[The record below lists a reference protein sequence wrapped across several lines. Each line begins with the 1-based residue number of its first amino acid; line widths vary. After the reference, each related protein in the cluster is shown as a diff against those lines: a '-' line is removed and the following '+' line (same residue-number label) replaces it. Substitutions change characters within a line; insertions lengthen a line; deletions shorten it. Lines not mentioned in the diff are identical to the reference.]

1 MKKIITLFI
10 LSISIISL
18 TSCKKLTV
26 SFVDENEQ
34 LIEEIKV
41 KKGTSIELIEIPE
54 NKKDLYI
61 WDKTNDDLKKI
72 ESDTKVK
79 LIAKEFTV
87 SFVDEEQNIIS
98 QVKVKANESTELIDL
113 PEANEG
119 FYYKWDKTND
129 DLKNIKSDITVNR
142 KYLEYNKICQYYID
156 EQLIQSNTV
165 KYSTNIVAPDIPE
178 KYVNGRWE
186 ENKTFENNMY
196 VYKYTLQYDSVSYSI
211 TYFVNGEEVELE
223 TNLFTGLEDVIL
235 PEYELNGYI
244 FNGWYPGE
252 ISLYRYKVIPAGTKH
267 DVTLYARMT
276 KIPEKIELPEASYH
290 FETIV
295 SKPHSSNPN
304 LTVFQ
309 PKIPTD
315 APSASVQQYD
325 WSTSDSSIAT
335 VSQWSS
341 ITAKKAGYCVLI
353 AKYKSDPSIIINCL
367 MKVTSDGVEY
377 VTPEDV
383 NTNIYTV
390 TFVDKNGEIIET
402 QKVLSNQSAIAPIP
416 PVYEGLAFNGW
427 NKPITNI
434 TEDTTIQATYIE
446 GNNKYTG
453 KKFAFIGDSISTYQD
468 YILDGYDCFYPYPTA
483 DVNDVNFTWWMQV
496 VNKLGAGLFVN
507 NSYSGSCVSTTNS
520 SATQNDSRLAT
531 TVFGEEKPDVI
542 VIYMGSNDCASMY
555 VDLQGFGPAYE
566 KMLQKLQAL
575 CPEAEIVVCTLAKT
589 IFYSASDQ
597 AAYNEKIIDAAE
609 KYNATLLDLSSADI
623 SDHLVDSAHPKTS
636 GMTIIANKVIEE
648 LLK

>member
-142 KYLEYNKICQYYID
+142 KYLEYNKVCQYYID

-186 ENKTFENNMY
+186 ENITFENNMY
-196 VYKYTLQYDSVSYSI
+196 VYKYTLQYDSTSYSI

-276 KIPEKIELPEASYH
+276 KIPEKIELPEAPYH
-290 FETIV
+290 FETII

-315 APSASVQQYD
+315 APSTSVQQYD

-353 AKYKSDPSIIINCL
+353 AKYKSDPSIVINCL
-367 MKVTSDGVEY
+367 MKVTSEGIEY

-390 TFVDKNGEIIET
+390 TFIDKDGEIIET

-468 YILDGYDCFYPYPTA
+468 YIPDGYDCFYPYPTA

>member
-1 MKKIITLFI
+1 MKKIILLFI
-10 LSISIISL
+10 LSISILSL
-18 TSCKKLTV
+18 TSCKKIKV
-26 SFVDENEQ
+26 SFVDENDQ
-34 LIEEIKV
+34 LIEEIKI
-41 KKGTSIELIEIPE
+41 KKGQSIELINIPE
-54 NKKDLYI
+54 DKKDIYT
-61 WDKTNDDLKKI
+61 WNKTDNELTNIQEDI
-72 ESDTKVK
+72 TIK
-79 LIAKEFTV
+79 LIKKEFTV
-87 SFVDEEQNIIS
+87 SFVDENNQLIEEI
-98 QVKVKANESTELIDL
+98 KVKANDSIQLIDL
-113 PEANEG
+113 PEANNG

-142 KYLEYNKICQYYID
+142 KYLEYNKVCKYYI
-156 EQLIQSNTV
+156 EENLVLSKTV
-165 KYSTNIVAPDIPE
+165 KYSATVEAPDIPE
-178 KYVNGRWE
+178 KYVNGTWE
-186 ENKTFENNMY
+186 EAQTFENNMY
-196 VYKYTLQYDSVSYSI
+196 IYTYTLKYDSVYYSI
-211 TYFVNGEEVELE
+211 TYIVNDVEVELE

-235 PEYELNGYI
+235 PEYEEKGYI

-252 ISLYRYKVIPAGTKH
+252 ISLYRYKIIPAGTKH

-276 KIPEKIELPEASYH
+276 KIPEKIELPNAPYH
-290 FETIV
+290 FEEII

-309 PKIPTD
+309 PKMPSD

-353 AKYKSDPSIIINCL
+353 AKYKSDPSITINCL
-367 MKVTSDGVEY
+367 MKVTSEGIEH
-377 VTPEDV
+377 VTPEEV

-390 TFVDKNGEIIET
+390 TFIDKDGETIET

-416 PVYEGLAFNGW
+416 PVYEGLAFSGW
-427 NKPITNI
+427 DKPITNI
-434 TEDTTIQATYIE
+434 TADTTIQATYVE
-446 GNNKYTG
+446 GSNKYTG

-468 YILDGYDCFYPYPTA
+468 YIPEGYDCFYPYPTA

-542 VIYMGSNDCASMY
+542 VIYMGSNDCASIF

-575 CPEAEIVVCTLAKT
+575 CPDAEIVVCTLAKT
-589 IFYSASDQ
+589 IFYSSEDQ
-597 AAYNEKIIDAAE
+597 AAYNEKIIEAAN
-609 KYNATLLDLSSADI
+609 KYNATLLDLSDADI
-623 SDHLVDSAHPKTS
+623 SNHLVDSAHPKTS
-636 GMTIIANKVIEE
+636 GMNIIASKVIEE

>member
-1 MKKIITLFI
+1 MKKIILLFI
-10 LSISIISL
+10 LSISILSL
-18 TSCKKLTV
+18 TSCKKIKV
-26 SFVDENEQ
+26 SFIDENDQ
-34 LIEEIKV
+34 LIEEIKI
-41 KKGTSIELIEIPE
+41 KKGQSIELINIPE
-54 NKKDLYI
+54 DKKDIYT
-61 WDKTNDDLKKI
+61 WNKTDNELTNIQEDI
-72 ESDTKVK
+72 TIK
-79 LIAKEFTV
+79 LIKKEFTV
-87 SFVDEEQNIIS
+87 SFVDENNQLIEEI
-98 QVKVKANESTELIDL
+98 KVKANDSIQLIDL
-113 PEANEG
+113 PEANNG

-142 KYLEYNKICQYYID
+142 KYLEYNKVCKYYI
-156 EQLIQSNTV
+156 EENLVLSKTV
-165 KYSTNIVAPDIPE
+165 KYSATVEAPDIPE
-178 KYVNGRWE
+178 KYVNGTWE
-186 ENKTFENNMY
+186 EEQTFENNMY
-196 VYKYTLQYDSVSYSI
+196 IYTYTLKYDSVYYSI
-211 TYFVNGEEVELE
+211 TYIVNDVEVELE

-235 PEYELNGYI
+235 PEYEEKGYI

-252 ISLYRYKVIPAGTKH
+252 ISLYRYKLIPAGTKH

-276 KIPEKIELPEASYH
+276 KIPEKIELPNAPYH
-290 FETIV
+290 FEEII

-309 PKIPTD
+309 PKMPSN

-353 AKYKSDPSIIINCL
+353 AKYKSDPSITINCL
-367 MKVTSDGVEY
+367 MKVTSEGIEH
-377 VTPEDV
+377 VTPEEV

-390 TFVDKNGEIIET
+390 TFIDKDGETIET

-416 PVYEGLAFNGW
+416 PVYEGLAFSGW
-427 NKPITNI
+427 DKPITNI
-434 TEDTTIQATYIE
+434 TADTTIQATYVE

-468 YILDGYDCFYPYPTA
+468 YIPEGYDCFYPYPTA

-542 VIYMGSNDCASMY
+542 VIYMGSNDCASIY

-575 CPEAEIVVCTLAKT
+575 CPDAEIVVCTLAKT
-589 IFYSASDQ
+589 IFYSSEDQ
-597 AAYNEKIIDAAE
+597 AAYNEKIIEAAN
-609 KYNATLLDLSSADI
+609 KYNATLLDLSDADI
-623 SDHLVDSAHPKTS
+623 SNHLVDSAHPKTS
-636 GMTIIANKVIEE
+636 GMNIIASKVIEE

>member
-1 MKKIITLFI
+1 MKKIILLFI
-10 LSISIISL
+10 LSISILSL
-18 TSCKKLTV
+18 TSCKKIKV
-26 SFVDENEQ
+26 SFIDENDQ
-34 LIEEIKV
+34 LIEEIKI
-41 KKGTSIELIEIPE
+41 KKGQSIELINIPE
-54 NKKDLYI
+54 DKKDIYT
-61 WDKTNDDLKKI
+61 WNKTDNELTNIQEDI
-72 ESDTKVK
+72 TIK
-79 LIAKEFTV
+79 LIKKEFTV
-87 SFVDEEQNIIS
+87 SFVDENNQLIEEI
-98 QVKVKANESTELIDL
+98 KVKANDSIQLIDL
-113 PEANEG
+113 PEANNG

-142 KYLEYNKICQYYID
+142 KYLEYNKVCKYYI
-156 EQLIQSNTV
+156 EENLVLSKTV
-165 KYSTNIVAPDIPE
+165 KYSATVEAPDIPE
-178 KYVNGRWE
+178 KYVNGTWE
-186 ENKTFENNMY
+186 EAQTFENNMY
-196 VYKYTLQYDSVSYSI
+196 IYTYTLKYDSVYYSI
-211 TYFVNGEEVELE
+211 TYIVNDVEVELE

-235 PEYELNGYI
+235 PEYEEKGYI

-252 ISLYRYKVIPAGTKH
+252 ISLYRYKIIPAGTKH

-276 KIPEKIELPEASYH
+276 KIPEKIELPNAPYH
-290 FETIV
+290 FEEII

-309 PKIPTD
+309 PKMPSD

-353 AKYKSDPSIIINCL
+353 AKYKSDPSITINCL
-367 MKVTSDGVEY
+367 MKVTSEGIEH
-377 VTPEDV
+377 VTPEEV

-390 TFVDKNGEIIET
+390 TFIDKDGETIET

-416 PVYEGLAFNGW
+416 PVYEGLAFSGW
-427 NKPITNI
+427 DKPITNI
-434 TEDTTIQATYIE
+434 TADTTIQATYVE
-446 GNNKYTG
+446 GSNKYTG

-468 YILDGYDCFYPYPTA
+468 YIPEGYDCFYPYPTA

-542 VIYMGSNDCASMY
+542 VIYMGSNDCASIF

-575 CPEAEIVVCTLAKT
+575 CPDAEIVVCTLAKT
-589 IFYSASDQ
+589 IFYSSEDQ
-597 AAYNEKIIDAAE
+597 AAYNEKIIEAAN
-609 KYNATLLDLSSADI
+609 KYNATLLDLSDADI
-623 SDHLVDSAHPKTS
+623 SNHLVDSAHPKTS
-636 GMTIIANKVIEE
+636 GMNIIASKVIEE